1 MTSSSESP
9 EGADPV
15 GAAGSESPEG
25 EELVGAAGSESSE
38 GADPVESAPTERET
52 TSRSAWRTRR
62 WLRWTAYG
70 AAALVV
76 VVLLGA
82 IIPVSSSNLDARP
95 DPTDDHAAAVARF
108 EQLTGEEEE
117 LGVFEPCRSRLL
129 DHGER
134 VAVSVVLF
142 HGLTNCPEQFVEFGQ
157 ELFDAGANVVVLRAP
172 RHGLANG
179 DGTAIGGVGKVG
191 SLSAQELRDYADDSI
206 DVAAG
211 LGDEV
216 RVLGLSMGGV
226 LAMWTAQFRDDVQR
240 VVAVAP
246 AISIPGLPHFVT
258 TAFVNLGNRLPNFS
272 LPGSSKLDHAYA
284 GESTGALSAMFL
296 LARANEN
303 ELTGRPAAADEVVVV
318 LNPDDEQVDVGE
330 VRQLVERWEDAD
342 GMVEIVDLPAVG
354 LPHDVI
360 DEDQPDDDVDLVYPL
375 LVDLV
380 GPI

>member
-1 MTSSSESP
+1 MP
-9 EGADPV
+9 IRP
-15 GAAGSESPEG
+15 P
-25 EELVGAAGSESSE
+25 
-38 GADPVESAPTERET
+38 P
-52 TSRSAWRTRR
+52 
-62 WLRWTAYG
+62 LRPSG
-70 AAALVV
+70 
-76 VVLLGA
+76 
-82 IIPVSSSNLDARP
+82 R
-95 DPTDDHAAAVARF
+95 
-108 EQLTGEEEE
+108 
-117 LGVFEPCRSRLL
+117 
-129 DHGER
+129 
-134 VAVSVVLF
+134 
-142 HGLTNCPEQFVEFGQ
+142 
-157 ELFDAGANVVVLRAP
+157 P

-191 SLSAQELRDYADDSI
+191 SLSALELRDDADDSI

-272 LPGSSKLDHAYA
+272 LPGSSKLDHAS
-284 GESTGALSAMFL
+284 GN
-296 LARANEN
+296 RP
-303 ELTGRPAAADEVVVV
+303 GRCQRCSCSPVRTRTNSPAAADEVVVV

-360 DEDQPDDDVDLVYPL
+360 DEDQPDGDVDLVYPL